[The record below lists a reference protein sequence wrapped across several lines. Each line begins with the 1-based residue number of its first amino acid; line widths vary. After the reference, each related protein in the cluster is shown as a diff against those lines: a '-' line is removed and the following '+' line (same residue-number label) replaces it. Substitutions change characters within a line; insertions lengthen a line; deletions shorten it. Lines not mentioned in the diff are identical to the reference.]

1 MTWKIG
7 KYERERE
14 EGGWE
19 RKREGGQEGEGE
31 YSVDRIE
38 QYN

>member
-1 MTWKIG
+1 MRK
-7 KYERERE
+7 RE
-14 EGGWE
+14 EGGWD
-19 RKREGGQEGEGE
+19 RKREGGKMGEEKGE